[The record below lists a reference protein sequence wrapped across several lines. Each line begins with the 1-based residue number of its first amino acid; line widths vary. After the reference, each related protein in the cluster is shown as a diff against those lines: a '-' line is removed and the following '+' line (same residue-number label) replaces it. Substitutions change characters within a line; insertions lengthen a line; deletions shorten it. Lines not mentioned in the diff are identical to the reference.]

1 MTNNIDLPTQFV
13 LKILNGL
20 NSEPIGGKIKFQKI
34 AFLVLKNFKELFEF
48 FDFKPH
54 KFGPYSESL
63 DYALEETNNKEESH
77 TEKDT
82 IEITE
87 QGKNKLNE
95 LDSIIEFNE
104 KEGENKELIENAIDN
119 IKEDFSTF
127 NTNEILAF
135 IYKSDPDYIS
145 DSIVAD
151 KINYEKIFLELYEK
165 GELGISKIAEL
176 MGWELQEAY
185 DFIKKNTKLQIL

>member
-1 MTNNIDLPTQFV
+1 MTKNIDLHTQFV

-20 NSEPIGGKIKFQKI
+20 NSEPVGGKIKFQKI
-34 AFLVLKNFKELFEF
+34 AFLVLKNFKELFDF

-54 KFGPYSESL
+54 RFGPYCESL
-63 DYALEETNNKEESH
+63 DYALEETNNKKESQI
-77 TEKDT
+77 EKDI
-82 IEITE
+82 IEITD

-95 LDSIIEFNE
+95 LDSIIEFSE
-104 KEGENKELIENAIDN
+104 KETQNKNLIEKTIDN
-119 IKEDFSTF
+119 IKEDFSNF
-127 NTNEILAF
+127 NTNELLAF

-151 KINYEKIFLELYEK
+151 KIDYEKIFLELYEK

>member
-1 MTNNIDLPTQFV
+1 MTKDIDLHNQLV

-20 NSEPIGGKIKFQKI
+20 NSKPIDGKIKFQKI
-34 AFLVLKNFKELFEF
+34 AFLVLRNFEEIFDF

-63 DYALEETNNKEESH
+63 DYTLEETENKEEARI
-77 TEKDT
+77 EKNT

-87 QGKNKLNE
+87 SGKKKLKELESITELSDQEKKNK
-95 LDSIIEFNE
+95 
-104 KEGENKELIENAIDN
+104 KLIEKAIEN
-119 IKEDFSTF
+119 IKEAFINFTSD
-127 NTNEILAF
+127 EMLAF
-135 IYKSDPDYIS
+135 IYKGYPDYIGN
-145 DSIVAD
+145 SIVAD
-151 KINYEKIFLELYEK
+151 KMDYEKIFLELYDK

-176 MGWELQEAY
+176 MGWEFQEAY

>member
-1 MTNNIDLPTQFV
+1 MTKNIDLHTQLV

-20 NSEPIGGKIKFQKI
+20 NSKPLDGKIKFQKI
-34 AFLVLKNFKELFEF
+34 AFLVLRNFKEIFEF

-63 DYALEETNNKEESH
+63 DSALEEIKNREEARI
-77 TEKDT
+77 EKNT
-82 IEITE
+82 IKITDIGKKKLDQLETITE
-87 QGKNKLNE
+87 L
-95 LDSIIEFNE
+95 SE
-104 KEGENKELIENAIDN
+104 KEKKNKELLDKAIEN
-119 IKEDFSTF
+119 IKEAFINFTSK
-127 NTNEILAF
+127 EMLAF
-135 IYKSDPDYIS
+135 IYKSYPNYID

-151 KINYEKIFLELYEK
+151 EMDYEKKFLELYDK

-176 MGWELQEAY
+176 MGWEFQEAY